1 MEAAN
6 RERAKAQV
14 IATIDATAAEL
25 LTFLADYVRQRSVNP
40 GRATPEEPGGT
51 RAAQEWLRDRLA
63 GFGCFD
69 ELDLWDGAPEQP
81 NLAAVV
87 RGAKGSDGRALMYNG
102 HSDTVQVSPAQRA
115 EWRGGDPW
123 SGHVEDGKLYGRGAT
138 DMKGG
143 NAAFAW
149 AVKCLAEAGF
159 RPASDLIVTY
169 NIGEETGEA
178 EIGPLSVLE
187 RGYRAPLIVNGE
199 PTNLRVAPA
208 TMGWFFFR
216 IRIEGKSLHP
226 AARYSAIYP
235 RPGAEPPAGVDAVE
249 KARKIMDAL
258 SHLERDWAIYQH
270 HPVMPPGGMNLCH
283 VSIQGGSY
291 RAEMPPS
298 CEVVYAVVYNPA
310 LKGDQVLGQIQA
322 VIDGVT
328 RGDSW
333 LREHP
338 PVVDYP
344 VIHRVLD
351 PVNLPLE
358 HEAVTALKGAFRTA
372 LGREPELGCLPGP
385 CDANIMTGEG
395 EKTIIFGPGD
405 LAYGAHGT
413 NEYVPVAQ
421 VVDACMV
428 YTHLIVDWCGVVEG
442 DGVTGD
448 GGDVAALRG

>member
-1 MEAAN
+1 MGGDDSVQ
-6 RERAKAQV
+6 ERAKRQV
-14 IATIDATAAEL
+14 LVEIEESAPQL
-25 LTFLADYVRQRSVNP
+25 LTFLTDYVRQRSVNP
-40 GRATPEEPGGT
+40 GRATAEEPGDT
-51 RAAQEWLRDRLA
+51 RVAQEWLRDQLA

-69 ELDLWDGAPEQP
+69 EPDLWHGAPEQP

-87 RGAKGSDGRALMYNG
+87 RGVGGGNGRPLMYNG
-102 HSDTVQVSPAQRA
+102 HTDTVQVSPQQRA
-115 EWRGGDPW
+115 AWLGGDPW
-123 SGHVEDGKLYGRGAT
+123 SGHIEGGKLYGRGAT

-149 AVKCLAEAGF
+149 AARCLDAAGF
-159 RPASDLIVTY
+159 RPAADLIVTY
-169 NIGEETGEA
+169 SIGEETGEA

-216 IRIEGKSLHP
+216 ITVEGKSLHP
-226 AARYSAIYP
+226 AARYTAIYP
-235 RPGAEPPAGVDAVE
+235 RPGDDPPAGVDAVE

-258 SHLERDWAIYQH
+258 SHLERDWGLYQH

-310 LKGDQVLGQIQA
+310 LTGDQVLGQIQLA
-322 VIDGVT
+322 IDVVSQA
-328 RGDSW
+328 DSW

-338 PVVDYP
+338 PVIDYP

-351 PVNLPLE
+351 PVNLPLG
-358 HEAVTALKGAFRTA
+358 HEAVTALRSAFQTA
-372 LGREPELGCLPGP
+372 LGREPELGCLSGP

-395 EKTIIFGPGD
+395 ETTIIFGPGD

-413 NEYVPVAQ
+413 NEFVPVDQ
-421 VVDACMV
+421 VVDACKV
-428 YTHLIVDWCGVVEG
+428 YAHLIIDWCGVAEK
-442 DGVTGD
+442 
-448 GGDVAALRG
+448 

>member
-1 MEAAN
+1 MDGGLREQARAVVLTEIDRSAA
-6 RERAKAQV
+6 A
-14 IATIDATAAEL
+14 L
-25 LTFLADYVRQRSVNP
+25 LAFLANYVRQRSVNP
-40 GRATPEEPGGT
+40 GRATSEAPGDT
-51 RAAQEWLRDRLA
+51 RAAQEWLRDQLA
-63 GFGCFD
+63 AFGCFD
-69 ELDLWDGAPEQP
+69 EPDLWDDAPNQP

-87 RGAKGSDGRALMYNG
+87 RGNGGGQALMYNG
-102 HSDTVQVSPAQRA
+102 HTDTVQVSPEQCAA
-115 EWRGGDPW
+115 WLGGDPW
-123 SGHVEDGKLYGRGAT
+123 SGHIADGKLYGRGAT

-149 AVKCLAEAGF
+149 AVWSLLQAGF
-159 RPASDLIVTY
+159 RPASDLSVTY
-169 NIGEETGEA
+169 SIGEETGEA

-216 IRIEGKSLHP
+216 IRLEGKSLHP
-226 AARYSAIYP
+226 AARYTAIYP
-235 RPGAEPPAGVDAVE
+235 RPGEAPPAGVDAVE

-258 SHLERDWAIYQH
+258 SHLERDWGLYQH
-270 HPVMPPGGMNLCH
+270 HLVMPPGGMNLCH

-310 LKGDQVLGQIQA
+310 LTGDQVIAQIRT
-322 VIDGVT
+322 VMDGVVQA
-328 RGDSW
+328 DSW

-338 PVVDYP
+338 PIIDYP

-351 PVNLPLE
+351 PVNLPLD
-358 HEAVTALKGAFRTA
+358 HPSVMALQAAFRTA

-385 CDANIMTGEG
+385 CDANIMSGAGET
-395 EKTIIFGPGD
+395 TIIFGPGD

-413 NEYVPVAQ
+413 NEHVPVDQ
-421 VVDACMV
+421 VIDACKV
-428 YTHLIVDWCGVVEG
+428 YAHLIIDWCGVRAV
-442 DGVTGD
+442 
-448 GGDVAALRG
+448 

>member
-1 MEAAN
+1 MGEGLCNHARSRVL
-6 RERAKAQV
+6 RE
-14 IATIDATAAEL
+14 IDASADGL
-25 LTFLADYVRQRSVNP
+25 LTFLAHYVRQKSVNP
-40 GRATPEEPGGT
+40 GRATPEEPGNT
-51 RAAQEWLRDRLA
+51 RTAQEWLRNQLA
-63 GFGCFD
+63 EFGCFD
-69 ELDLWDGAPEQP
+69 ELDLWEGTTDQP

-87 RGAKGSDGRALMYNG
+87 RGGGGQGRPLMYNG
-102 HSDTVQVSPAQRA
+102 HTDTVQVSPEQRA
-115 EWRGGDPW
+115 EWLGGDPW
-123 SGHVEDGKLYGRGAT
+123 SGHIEDGKLYGRGAT

-149 AVKCLAEAGF
+149 AVRCLAAAGF
-159 RPASDLIVTY
+159 RPAADLIVTY
-169 NIGEETGEA
+169 SIGEETGEA

-216 IRIEGKSLHP
+216 ITVEGKSLHP
-226 AARYSAIYP
+226 AARYTAIYP
-235 RPGAEPPAGVDAVE
+235 RAGDEPPAGVDAVE

-258 SHLERDWAIYQH
+258 SHLERDWALYQH

-310 LKGDQVLGQIQA
+310 LKGDQVLGQIQV

-328 RGDSW
+328 QADSW

-338 PVVDYP
+338 PVIDYP

-351 PVNLPLE
+351 PVNLPLD
-358 HEAVTALKGAFRTA
+358 HEAVISLQRAYRTA
-372 LGREPELGCLPGP
+372 LDRDPELGCLSGP

-395 EKTIIFGPGD
+395 ETTIIFGPGD

-413 NEYVPVAQ
+413 SEYVPVDQ
-421 VVDACMV
+421 IIEACKV
-428 YTHLIVDWCGVVEG
+428 YAHLIIDWCGVEEG
-442 DGVTGD
+442 P
-448 GGDVAALRG
+448 AH

>member
-1 MEAAN
+1 MGEGSCNHARSRVL
-6 RERAKAQV
+6 RE
-14 IATIDATAAEL
+14 IDASADGL
-25 LTFLADYVRQRSVNP
+25 LTFLAHYVRQKSVNP
-40 GRATPEEPGGT
+40 GRATPEEPGNT
-51 RAAQEWLRDRLA
+51 RTAQEWLRNQLA
-63 GFGCFD
+63 EFGCFD
-69 ELDLWDGAPEQP
+69 ELDLWEGTTDQP

-87 RGAKGSDGRALMYNG
+87 RGGGGHGRPLMYNG
-102 HSDTVQVSPAQRA
+102 HTDTVQVSPEQRA
-115 EWRGGDPW
+115 EWLGGDPW
-123 SGHVEDGKLYGRGAT
+123 SGHIEDGKLYGRGAT

-149 AVKCLAEAGF
+149 AVRCLAAAGF
-159 RPASDLIVTY
+159 RPAADLIVTY
-169 NIGEETGEA
+169 SIGEETGEA

-216 IRIEGKSLHP
+216 ITVEGKSLHP
-226 AARYSAIYP
+226 AARYTAIYP
-235 RPGAEPPAGVDAVE
+235 RPGDEPPAGVDAVE
-249 KARKIMDAL
+249 KARKLMDAL
-258 SHLERDWAIYQH
+258 SHLEHDWALHQH

-310 LKGDQVLGQIQA
+310 LTGDQVLGQIQA

-328 RGDSW
+328 QADSW

-338 PVVDYP
+338 PMIDYP

-351 PVNLPLE
+351 PVNLPMD
-358 HEAVTALKGAFRTA
+358 HEAVTSLQRAYRTA
-372 LGREPELGCLPGP
+372 LDREPELGCLSGP

-395 EKTIIFGPGD
+395 ETTIIFGPGD
-405 LAYGAHGT
+405 LAFGAHGT
-413 NEYVPVAQ
+413 SEFVPVDQ
-421 VVDACMV
+421 IIEACKV
-428 YTHLIVDWCGVVEG
+428 YAHLIIDWCGVVADPAHEPQLSPG
-442 DGVTGD
+442 SS
-448 GGDVAALRG
+448 